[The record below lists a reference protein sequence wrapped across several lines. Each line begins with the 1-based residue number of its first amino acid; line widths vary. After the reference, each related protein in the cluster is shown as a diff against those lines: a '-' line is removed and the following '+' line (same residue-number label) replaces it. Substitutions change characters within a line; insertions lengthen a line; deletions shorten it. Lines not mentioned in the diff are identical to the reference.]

1 MQVGQVGGLQRHTIS
16 GQRRPQQG
24 AGFIGAEVA
33 AHADLG
39 LFFPPA
45 VLPHTFAKVGVAQA
59 AVCGQIGG
67 HLRNT
72 LRLQIQRPGSLTI
85 WRDKNMQWYAPAS
98 GKRGCQH
105 ILADAA
111 IQFGLALRQS
121 LGLVES
127 LLRMASLDWRVSDCS
142 TVCRYQKTLRVPL
155 LYRASTSAL
164 EIRAI
169 EVTGS
174 SVGAAPMLPELLGQI
189 PQGEAIASV
198 SADGMG
204 VTVTDEKGGVANV
217 TIADVYQSKMGACL
231 RCKLAP
237 TLRDRRYRCMSSRIL
252 KKLAKRGTPLGF
264 TSRNR

>member
-1 MQVGQVGGLQRHTIS
+1 M
-16 GQRRPQQG
+16 
-24 AGFIGAEVA
+24 
-33 AHADLG
+33 
-39 LFFPPA
+39 
-45 VLPHTFAKVGVAQA
+45 
-59 AVCGQIGG
+59 
-67 HLRNT
+67 
-72 LRLQIQRPGSLTI
+72 RLQIQRPGSLTI

-105 ILADAA
+105 ILSDAA
-111 IQFGLALRQS
+111 IQFCLSIKCLFGLALRQS

-252 KKLAKRGTPLGF
+252 KKLANLGRPLGF